1 MGKHLHA
8 EEGTEP
14 EPHSQAKKPD
24 SPPPAHH
31 GERMSPD
38 DDANALA
45 IGHKEAEAYRRSGDA
60 VPATHG
66 TGAGGGG
73 PKKPRVDD

>member
-1 MGKHLHA
+1 MP
-8 EEGTEP
+8 ETEP
-14 EPHSQAKKPD
+14 NPNRIRRQKKPD
-24 SPPPAHH
+24 SPPPPHH

-38 DDANALA
+38 DDPNALA
-45 IGHKEAEAYRRSGDA
+45 IGHKEAKAHRRSGDA

-66 TGAGGGG
+66 TGAGGGR